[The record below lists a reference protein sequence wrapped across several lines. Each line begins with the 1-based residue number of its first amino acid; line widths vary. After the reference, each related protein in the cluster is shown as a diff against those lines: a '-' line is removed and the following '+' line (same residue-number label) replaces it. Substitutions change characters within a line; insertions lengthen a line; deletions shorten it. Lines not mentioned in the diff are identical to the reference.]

1 MGFVAGKGSKTLM
14 AVAIHVEQLQVSYGD
29 YLAVNNVDLQL
40 KAGEVTVIV
49 GPNGCG
55 KSTLLQS
62 MARLHRPQQGR
73 VLVNRHDIWQARP
86 AQVAKQLALLPQTP
100 EAPGE
105 MSVLTLIQFGRHPH
119 QGLFRQW
126 SSDDE
131 QAVQEAMAKTG
142 VTDLATRS
150 LHALSGGQRQRC
162 WLAMVLAQQTP
173 VVLLDEPTSMLD
185 PGHQLEVLQLV
196 KGLAR
201 QGKAMVLVLHDLIA
215 AARFADHLVAMR
227 AGSVIASGAPR
238 EILTSDLVRQ
248 LYDIEADILL
258 SPDDEVPV
266 VVAKA
271 LTAREVA

>member
-1 MGFVAGKGSKTLM
+1 M
-14 AVAIHVEQLQVSYGD
+14 AVAIKVEQLQVNYGS
-29 YLAVNNVDLQL
+29 YLAVDNVELQL
-40 KAGEVTVIV
+40 KVGEVTVIV

-62 MARLHRPQQGR
+62 MARLHRPFQGQIW
-73 VLVNRHDIWQARP
+73 VNEQDIWQLRP
-86 AQVAKQLALLPQTP
+86 AQVAKQLALLPQSP

-126 SSDDE
+126 SADDE

-142 VTDLATRS
+142 VSNLANRS
-150 LHALSGGQRQRC
+150 LQALSGGQRQRC

-196 KGLAR
+196 RTLAR

-215 AARFADHLVAMR
+215 AARFADNLVAMR
-227 AGSVIASGAPR
+227 NGKVVASGAPR
-238 EILTSDLVRQ
+238 EILTSALVRQ
-248 LYDIEADILL
+248 LYDIEADILM
-258 SPDDEVPV
+258 SPEDDVPV
-266 VVAKA
+266 VVAKSLA
-271 LTAREVA
+271 TKEVA